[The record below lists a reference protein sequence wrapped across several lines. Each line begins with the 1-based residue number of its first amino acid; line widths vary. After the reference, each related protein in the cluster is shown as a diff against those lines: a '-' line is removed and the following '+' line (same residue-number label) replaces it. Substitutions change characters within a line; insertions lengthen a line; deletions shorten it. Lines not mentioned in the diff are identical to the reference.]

1 MNKTDPLQL
10 ARGLIE
16 RGDSLLIKSGL
27 LEIYPKSG
35 KKVPCEWL
43 SDNEE
48 GMVATLL
55 WMTRRK
61 GYRYIRFTRS
71 GEGYSGGRFPGVT
84 LHFREVESDHNAY
97 LVFNTDVIKP
107 SGQLRKKNEFLP
119 PKDGS
124 LVKFWKRTVGDLP
137 NQRRSRMWEHM
148 GKLKPYLYQI
158 NTRPNGKGE
167 NKSAGLLNIPFE
179 DIKASLTDK
188 QRTHYGQVTDAQRT
202 NSTDGNIP
210 QSNVSSGLEVNPIT
224 CRLNHELSHQERKIS
239 RKPYSSVDV
248 SNKTTEEWLKQYSSL
263 D

>member
-16 RGDSLLIKSGL
+16 RGDSPQIKSGL
-27 LEIYPKSG
+27 LQIFPKSG

-97 LVFNTDVIKP
+97 LVFNTQVIKA
-107 SGQLRKKNEFLP
+107 SGELRKKNEFLP
-119 PKDGS
+119 PADGS
-124 LVKFWKRTVGDLP
+124 LVKFWKRTVGNLP

-158 NTRPNGKGE
+158 NIRPNGKGE
-167 NKSAGLLNIPFE
+167 NKSAGLLNISFE
-179 DIKASLTDK
+179 DIKASLTDE

-202 NSTDGNIP
+202 NSTDGNIH
-210 QSNVSSGLEVNPIT
+210 QSHVSSGLEVNSIK
-224 CRLNHELSHQERKIS
+224 CRLNHEQSHQDSKILS
-239 RKPYSSVDV
+239 ESYSSVDV
-248 SNKTTEEWLKQYSSL
+248 SNQTAEEWLEDYNSL

>member
-97 LVFNTDVIKP
+97 LVFNTQVIKA
-107 SGQLRKKNEFLP
+107 SGELRKKNEFLP
-119 PKDGS
+119 PADGS
-124 LVKFWKRTVGDLP
+124 LVKFWKRTVGNLP

-158 NTRPNGKGE
+158 NTRPDGKGE
-167 NKSAGLLNIPFE
+167 NKPGGLLNIPFE
-179 DIKASLTDK
+179 DIKASLTDE
-188 QRTHYGQVTDAQRT
+188 QRTD
-202 NSTDGNIP
+202 STDGNIP

-248 SNKTTEEWLKQYSSL
+248 SNKTTEEWLEHYSSL